1 MLSDALHE
9 YGNGITDQALDV
21 VAYGCLSP
29 QHATQFKGFVKQL
42 RSKYALSAILKG
54 DEKWPGDPKDRDVL
68 YFLVQ
73 SFRAQLL
80 KELPPHKDAMSN
92 NARELAHVAKGL
104 LKDLSLISLEMAQM
118 VVQEERSGDVLPSW
132 FMVDIVRDLP
142 RLVDKKTT

>member
-1 MLSDALHE
+1 
-9 YGNGITDQALDV
+9 

-29 QHATQFKGFVKQL
+29 HHATQFKGFVKQL
-42 RSKYALSAILKG
+42 RSRYALSSILKG
-54 DEKWPGDPKDRDVL
+54 DAKWPSDAKDRDVL

-80 KELPPHKDAMSN
+80 KELPPHREAMSGS
-92 NARELAHVAKGL
+92 ARDFAHTAKGL

-118 VVQEERSGDVLPSW
+118 VVYEEKNGEALPSW

-142 RLVDKKTT
+142 RLVEKKG